1 MFEFLKK
8 IFTKS
13 VQLTSDMFQ
22 KAEVIFEEEKQN
34 TSEQEPKI
42 KRLKKQI
49 SYRTKSKY
57 R

>member
-8 IFTKS
+8 VFTKS

>member
-8 IFTKS
+8 VFTKS

-22 KAEVIFEEEKQN
+22 RAEVIFEEEKQN